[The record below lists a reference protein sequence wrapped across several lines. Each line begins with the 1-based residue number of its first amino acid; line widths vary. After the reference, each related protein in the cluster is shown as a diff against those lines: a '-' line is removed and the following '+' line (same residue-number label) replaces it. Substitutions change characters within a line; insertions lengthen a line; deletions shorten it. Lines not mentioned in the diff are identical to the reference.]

1 MILIDA
7 NEMAGYQN
15 RLFSST
21 WRHNYWL
28 YQIAVHMNLLGDSFT
43 EEIALKSFY

>member
-21 WRHNYWL
+21 WRRNYCL
-28 YQIAVHMNLLGDSFT
+28 YQIAVHVNLGDSFT
-43 EEIALKSFY
+43 EEIAVKSFY